1 MAELYF
7 NRAKLYF
14 SPKLSRTHRDDLL
27 NLHVLS
33 GGNGYPAVAA
43 VLKGEEEIFFEP
55 GSNLEGLPAT
65 YSCRSTGE
73 YNVVSVVNT
82 PQFPF
87 RNAVVQVFTTSNTL
101 RVRFNVSTEEQ
112 LGIRTN
118 EVDLVLATSV
128 PEGEPETW
136 SNTLA
141 LPIRCEKWVELE
153 VDLYDRLVLSL
164 TEDGKKRTFETPSVI
179 LRSADRYERI
189 DRGIV

>member
-27 NLHVLS
+27 TLHVLS
-33 GGNGYPAVAA
+33 GGNRSPGVAA
-43 VLKGEEEIFFEP
+43 VLKGEEKTFFDP
-55 GSNLEGLPAT
+55 GSSLGGVPAT
-65 YSCRSTGE
+65 YSCRSIGE
-73 YNVVSVVNT
+73 YDVVSVVDI
-82 PQFPF
+82 PLSPF
-87 RNAVVQVFTTSNTL
+87 RHAVVQVSTTNSAL
-101 RVRFNVSTEEQ
+101 QVRFTVSTEDRI
-112 LGIRTN
+112 GVPTN
-118 EVDLVLATSV
+118 DVDLVLATSV

-136 SNTLA
+136 NNTLV
-141 LPIRCEKWVELE
+141 LPLRCEKWVELE

-164 TEDGKKRTFETPSVI
+164 TEDGKKHTFETPSVI